1 MHALTS
7 ASMLSNLIGKASA
20 SVRAAAALTSS
31 ALGAR
36 RWPRAVAA
44 AASIR
49 TSSFGRDATSRQAL

>member
-31 ALGAR
+31 ALGA
-36 RWPRAVAA
+36 
-44 AASIR
+44 
-49 TSSFGRDATSRQAL
+49 SR